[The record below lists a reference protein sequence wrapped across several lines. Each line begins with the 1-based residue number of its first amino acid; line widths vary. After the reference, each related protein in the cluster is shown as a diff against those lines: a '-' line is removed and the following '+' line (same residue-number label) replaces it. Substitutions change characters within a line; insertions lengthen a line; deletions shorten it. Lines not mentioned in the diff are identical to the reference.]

1 MRLKR
6 ANGGMTRGLLVSD
19 LFRMSGSSMEPL
31 AASRSS
37 RSSIEERTRSGHP
50 RVDSARSW
58 LAAAACSGYSF
69 FTWLPVVCSAVLYAG
84 YMDQY
89 PDVARRDASWPFTI
103 MLVVI
108 NVGGILYAVSL
119 EWFTERALLILAA
132 ILCAGSLVVSSFTH
146 DILELVVLL
155 GVVYGMGVASTSIV
169 PTVLMVYHFD
179 KYRATA
185 LAIVSGSVDVSGMM
199 TPSLVQLFIDKYG
212 FSGCLLLLGGLSL
225 NLFIACIFLK
235 RPEKCADHT
244 TEDSAADK
252 CMEGDTT
259 KAPKKITSTAEG
271 LEPKKPGSGRG
282 DHSPKAGGTVIPAW
296 QQSRGDV
303 RAWLRNTVSLAMVHA
318 RPSQNRHGDSARD
331 IEEAP
336 AKTARANAGIVNRVS
351 SFKLYTK
358 FNETADSA
366 EITGLKS
373 DREVVRLEKAARSP
387 EIEES
392 NEVSPQAD
400 VGDQEKSK
408 GTAMGTFGFIH
419 KLRAVST
426 AYIWM
431 VCLSK
436 GASNFSSYTFSLV
449 IVDYAHE
456 SGVLGQ
462 KAALMP
468 ALFSLG
474 CLVAT
479 LTTGPAVD
487 RSWVSKY
494 SAMMLSCVI
503 QTCALI
509 ASSVWKSFPVLA
521 LCAFLG
527 GVGRGVRCFLFPV
540 LISDRC
546 SLNDLPAALS
556 IMNAAC
562 SVALFLRTPVI
573 GFMRDSSG
581 TYATLLMCLAGI
593 NLFQLVVWF
602 IYATVAKCYTR

>member
-1 MRLKR
+1 
-6 ANGGMTRGLLVSD
+6 
-19 LFRMSGSSMEPL
+19 
-31 AASRSS
+31 
-37 RSSIEERTRSGHP
+37 
-50 RVDSARSW
+50 
-58 LAAAACSGYSF
+58 
-69 FTWLPVVCSAVLYAG
+69 
-84 YMDQY
+84 
-89 PDVARRDASWPFTI
+89 
-103 MLVVI
+103 
-108 NVGGILYAVSL
+108 
-119 EWFTERALLILAA
+119 
-132 ILCAGSLVVSSFTH
+132 
-146 DILELVVLL
+146 
-155 GVVYGMGVASTSIV
+155 
-169 PTVLMVYHFD
+169 
-179 KYRATA
+179 
-185 LAIVSGSVDVSGMM
+185 
-199 TPSLVQLFIDKYG
+199 
-212 FSGCLLLLGGLSL
+212 
-225 NLFIACIFLK
+225 
-235 RPEKCADHT
+235 
-244 TEDSAADK
+244 
-252 CMEGDTT
+252 
-259 KAPKKITSTAEG
+259 
-271 LEPKKPGSGRG
+271 
-282 DHSPKAGGTVIPAW
+282 
-296 QQSRGDV
+296 
-303 RAWLRNTVSLAMVHA
+303 
-318 RPSQNRHGDSARD
+318 
-331 IEEAP
+331 
-336 AKTARANAGIVNRVS
+336 
-351 SFKLYTK
+351 
-358 FNETADSA
+358 
-366 EITGLKS
+366 
-373 DREVVRLEKAARSP
+373 
-387 EIEES
+387 
-392 NEVSPQAD
+392 
-400 VGDQEKSK
+400 
-408 GTAMGTFGFIH
+408 MGTFGFIH

-556 IMNAAC
+556 IMNTAC